1 MMGDALN
8 FSNISLDFSEYFCID
23 NTVVNA
29 YLLYYINFKCC
40 YTRLLGGT
48 DFLCI
53 YISKFDKIKFSILP
67 FFLQAAKN
75 ACFIYLYRKRR
86 ILAIEF

>member
-8 FSNISLDFSEYFCID
+8 FSNVSLDFSEYFCID
-23 NTVVNA
+23 NAVVNA
-29 YLLYYINFKCC
+29 CLLYYNFKYC

-67 FFLQAAKN
+67 FFLQTAKN
-75 ACFIYLYRKRR
+75 AYFIYLYWKRR